1 MCVLIFLSNDRRSP
15 KQIVAMSIWWTP
27 LHKNIAS
34 YCFLKLIEIHPHLNL
49 GVHQIVLCIAQNIC
63 LDSYITN
70 LLSVFPQRLKRTHRH
85 PAQATCGFQL
95 WIISMTQVFLPFS
108 SKTSSLGNF
117 EAQFSILSRF
127 QGKRFSWFRYVLR
140 HFEPANKPEP
150 YNKLVRW
157 SETPSSATP

>member
-1 MCVLIFLSNDRRSP
+1 MGLLIFLCNDLTSP

-63 LDSYITN
+63 LDSYISN
-70 LLSVFPQRLKRTHRH
+70 LLSVFPQRLRRTHRH

-108 SKTSSLGNF
+108 SKTSSVGNF
-117 EAQFSILSRF
+117 EAQRF
-127 QGKRFSWFRYVLR
+127 IFCQFF
-140 HFEPANKPEP
+140 
-150 YNKLVRW
+150 LVFKVKDFLIVFHG
-157 SETPSSATP
+157 SGTF

>member
-1 MCVLIFLSNDRRSP
+1 MGVLIFLCDDPKSP

-27 LHKNIAS
+27 QHKNIAS

-63 LDSYITN
+63 LDSYISN
-70 LLSVFPQRLKRTHRH
+70 LLSVFPQRLRRTHRH

-108 SKTSSLGNF
+108 SKTSSVGNF
-117 EAQFSILSRF
+117 EAQRF
-127 QGKRFSWFRYVLR
+127 IFCQFF
-140 HFEPANKPEP
+140 
-150 YNKLVRW
+150 LVFKVKDFLIVFHG
-157 SETPSSATP
+157 SDTF